1 MLNELFASKTQAKLI
16 EMFFRNPNRKF
27 YQREIGKTVNE
38 SLGSIQY
45 ELKRLERLGI
55 IKSENNHT
63 KKYYFPNRD
72 FYLYSE
78 LRDIIFKTVQKNLT

>member
-1 MLNELFASKTQAKLI
+1 MLKDLFASKTQAKLI

-27 YQREIGKTVNE
+27 YQREIVRTLNE
-38 SLGSIQY
+38 SLGGVQY
-45 ELKRLERLGI
+45 ELRRLVNLGV
-55 IKSENNHT
+55 IKAENHNS

-78 LRDIIFKTVQKNLT
+78 LRDIIFKTAQRNI

>member
-1 MLNELFASKTQAKLI
+1 MLKDLFASKTQAKLI

-27 YQREIGKTVNE
+27 YQREIVRALNE

-45 ELKRLERLGI
+45 ELRRLVRVGVVKAED
-55 IKSENNHT
+55 NHSR
-63 KKYYFPNRD
+63 KYYFPNRD

-78 LRDIIFKTVQKNLT
+78 LRDIIFKTVQRNII